1 MRCCEPTCGS
11 SQLELIMIYSGK
23 ALSVEV
29 LPSGIANLVFDLD
42 GSSVNKFDQATLREL
57 QEAVAKLLTS
67 DVSGLILSSAKSTF
81 IVGADITEFTSKF
94 SEGEEQVHAWLVEAN
109 KIFSDLEDL
118 PFPTVTA
125 INGIALG
132 GGFEVAISTDYRVG
146 TENAVVGFPEVKLG
160 ILPGFGGTVRTPRLI
175 GADNAN
181 QWISSGAH
189 IKAKQAFA
197 EGALDAIVDESIL
210 IEAAEKIIQ
219 QCLAGKLDYKRIR
232 AQKTSPLTLTPI
244 ELNVAFETAMGMVAA
259 KAGPHYPAPTTAVGV
274 MQKAAG
280 MDRAGALEVE
290 HQGFIKLAGTEVAA
304 NLVQMFLNDQ
314 FLGGLA
320 KKQQTNAVPISKAA
334 VLGAGIMGGGIA
346 YQSALK
352 GTPIIMKDIAQ
363 EGIDLGVAEARKQ
376 LEKQMAKGRMDG
388 NKMFNILSTIEPTLS
403 YDGIDKADIVVEA
416 VIENPKIKKSVLAEL
431 ESLVNE
437 DAIIATNT
445 STISVDELATALKRP
460 ENFCGMHFF
469 NPVPVMPLVEV
480 IRGEKSSDRT
490 IATTVAYA
498 KKMGKTP
505 IVVNNCPGFL
515 VNRILFPYFGAFSRL
530 VSDGANYRQIDKA
543 MERFGWP
550 MGPAYLLDVVGLD
563 TGVHAQAVMAAGFDR
578 MKLDIDTVIDKLF
591 EQNQLGQKSGS
602 GFYLYENDKRGKPR
616 KLPNSATEELAA
628 SMVSNGRDIGDEEIV
643 ERMMVAMCMETI
655 RCLEDGIVATAIEA
669 DMGLVLGIGFPPFR
683 GGALRYVDSLGLS
696 EFCAIADKY
705 ADLGELYQPTEKLR
719 AMASGKET
727 FYK

>member
-1 MRCCEPTCGS
+1 MQGSGPLCGS
-11 SQLELIMIYSGK
+11 PKTELPMIYSGK
-23 ALSVEV
+23 ALSVDV

-57 QEAVAKLLTS
+57 QEAVAALQTA
-67 DVSGLILSSAKSTF
+67 DVKGLILSSAKSTF

-94 SEGEEQVHAWLVEAN
+94 AEGEKQVYAWLVEAN
-109 KIFSDLEDL
+109 KIFSDIEDL

-125 INGIALG
+125 INGTALG
-132 GGFEVAISTDYRVG
+132 GGFELAIATDYRVA
-146 TENAVVGFPEVKLG
+146 TESAVVGFPEVKLG
-160 ILPGFGGTVRTPRLI
+160 ILPGFGGTVRMPRLV

-181 QWISSGAH
+181 QWISSGSH

-197 EGALDAIVDESIL
+197 EGALDAVVAEDIL
-210 IEAAEKIIQ
+210 IEAAEKIIA
-219 QCLAGKLDYKRIR
+219 QCNEQKLDYQKIR
-232 AQKTSPLTLTPI
+232 ARKTSQLTLSPI
-244 ELNVAFETAMGMVAA
+244 ELNVAFETAKGMVAA
-259 KAGPHYPAPTTAVGV
+259 KAGPHYPAPITAVSV
-274 MQKAAG
+274 MQKAAT
-280 MDRAGALEVE
+280 MDRAEALEVE
-290 HQGFIKLAGTEVAA
+290 HKGFIKLASTDVAA

-320 KKQQTNAVPISKAA
+320 KKQLAAAKPVSKAA

-363 EGIDLGVAEARKQ
+363 EGLDLGMGEAKKQ
-376 LEKQMAKGRMDG
+376 LEKQVAKGRMDSNAMMG
-388 NKMFNILSTIEPTLS
+388 VLASIEPKLG
-403 YDGIDKADIVVEA
+403 YEGIDSADIVVEA
-416 VIENPKIKKSVLAEL
+416 VIENPKIKQSVLKEL
-431 ESLVNE
+431 ESLVRE

-445 STISVDELATALKRP
+445 STISVDELASVMKRP

-480 IRGEKSSDRT
+480 IRGAKSSDET

-515 VNRILFPYFGAFSRL
+515 VNRILFPYFGAFSKL
-530 VSDGANYRQIDKA
+530 ISDGADYRQIDKA

-563 TGVHAQAVMAAGFDR
+563 TAVHAQAVMAAGFDR

-591 EQNQLGQKSGS
+591 EQKKLGQKSGS
-602 GFYLYENDKRGKPR
+602 GFYVYEKDKKGKPK
-616 KLPNSATEELAA
+616 KLPNTETEQLATSMAA
-628 SMVSNGRDIGDEEIV
+628 STRAFEDQEIV
-643 ERMMVAMCMETI
+643 ERMMVAMCMETV
-655 RCLEDGIVATAIEA
+655 RCLEDGIVGTAIEA

-683 GGALRYVDSLGLS
+683 GGALRYIDSLGVK

-705 ADLGELYQPTEKLR
+705 AGLGELYHPTEKLR
-719 AMASGKET
+719 AMAEASKT
-727 FYK
+727 FYR

>member
-1 MRCCEPTCGS
+1 
-11 SQLELIMIYSGK
+11 MIYSGK
-23 ALSVEV
+23 ALSVDL
-29 LPSGIANLVFDLD
+29 LPSGIANLVFDLE
-42 GSSVNKFDQATLREL
+42 GSSVNKFDQATLREMQAAIEAL
-57 QEAVAKLLTS
+57 QGSALP
-67 DVSGLILSSAKSTF
+67 GLILSSAKTTF
-81 IVGADITEFTSKF
+81 IVGADITEFTAKF
-94 SEGEEQVHAWLVEAN
+94 AEGEQQVQAWLVEAN

-132 GGFEVAISTDYRVG
+132 GGFEVAIATDYRVA
-146 TENAVVGFPEVKLG
+146 TEAAVVGFPEVKLG
-160 ILPGFGGTVRTPRLI
+160 ILPGFGGTVRMPRLI

-181 QWISSGAH
+181 QWISSGSH

-197 EGALDAIVDESIL
+197 EGALDAIVDQQLL
-210 IEAAEKIIQ
+210 IESAERIIQ
-219 QCLAGKLDYKRIR
+219 QCNEGKLDYKKIRI
-232 AQKTSPLTLTPI
+232 QKTSPLLLSPI
-244 ELNVAFETAMGMVAA
+244 ELNVAFETAKGMVAA
-259 KAGPHYPAPTTAVGV
+259 QAGPNYPAPITAVAV
-274 MQKAAG
+274 MQETA
-280 MDRAGALEVE
+280 MMHRAEALQAE
-290 HQGFIKLAGTEVAA
+290 HRGFIKLAATEVAA
-304 NLVQMFLNDQ
+304 NLIQMFLNDQ
-314 FLGGLA
+314 FLASLA
-320 KKQQTNAVPISKAA
+320 KKQLATAKPISKAA

-363 EGIDLGVAEARKQ
+363 EGLDLGLAEARKQ
-376 LEKQMAKGRMDG
+376 LEKQLAKGRMDSH
-388 NKMFNILSTIEPTLS
+388 KMFSILSSIEAKLS
-403 YDGIDKADIVVEA
+403 YDGIDSADIVVEA
-416 VIENPKIKKSVLAEL
+416 VIENTKIKQSVLAEL
-431 ESLVNE
+431 ESLVRE

-445 STISVDELATALKRP
+445 STISVDELARVLKRP

-480 IRGEKSSDRT
+480 IRGAKSSEET

-530 VSDGANYRQIDKA
+530 ISDGANYTQIDRA

-563 TGVHAQAVMAAGFDR
+563 TAVHAQAVMAAGFDR

-591 EQNQLGQKSGS
+591 EMKKLGQKSGS
-602 GFYLYENDKRGKPR
+602 GFYTYEPDKRGKPK
-616 KLPNSATEELAA
+616 KLPNPEAEQLAQ
-628 SMVSNGRDIGDEEIV
+628 SMAVSTKEFADDEIV
-643 ERMMVAMCMETI
+643 ERMMIAMCMETV
-655 RCLEDGIVATAIEA
+655 RCLEDGIVSTAIEA
-669 DMGLVLGIGFPPFR
+669 DMGLVLGLGFPPFR

-696 EFCAIADKY
+696 QFCDIADKY
-705 ADLGELYQPTEKLR
+705 ADLGELYHPTEKLR
-719 AMASGKET
+719 AMAAASET